1 MSDNP
6 STLQIRL
13 PLLFAL
19 TLAIGMFIG
28 QQLPHH
34 DKAIRFFPGA
44 SAAKSN
50 GPFDEIL
57 QYVQA
62 RYVDTVDAS
71 GLQAKA
77 VEYLL
82 DQLDPHSVYIS
93 PDEIQA
99 VKEDMSGGFEGI
111 GVEFLIVDDTI
122 QIVAPL
128 SGGPSETAGVLAG
141 DKIVTI
147 NDTLVAGVKIENGA
161 IFKKLRGHKGTPVN
175 LGLLRGKEKN
185 LRQITVVRDMI
196 PVKSVDVAYMLDART
211 GYLKIN
217 HFTDRTYQEFMEAL
231 RPLAEEK
238 GLQHLVLDLRGNPGG
253 YLNEAADLLGQL
265 FPEGKLLVYTE
276 GRTDPKRE
284 YKSNGRARFNI
295 QNVSVLIDEG
305 SASASEIVAGAIQDH
320 DRGWIVGRRSY
331 GKGLVQEQYPLNNGG
346 GLRLTIARYYTPSG
360 RCIQRDYKKN
370 DHYET
375 EEMTRL
381 HNGELTD
388 SKKIKLADSTRYY
401 TGQGRIVFGGGG
413 IIPDVFIPF
422 DTAYINPYFT
432 DLRRYMPQFV
442 SRWIESHPK
451 ETLPASI
458 PAFLSDFKA
467 TPEMLEQLVQYAEK
481 QGVARNPVQFAKC
494 QYEIRQQTEARV
506 AKLLFGDEGMYAVL
520 NRDDAAVQ
528 KALKLMQDGTPVAK
542 KM

>member
-1 MSDNP
+1 MP
-6 STLQIRL
+6 SKLQVRL

-28 QQLPHH
+28 QQLPQSGR
-34 DKAIRFFPGA
+34 AVRFIPGT
-44 SAAKSN
+44 AAGKNN

-57 QYVQA
+57 RYVEA
-62 RYVDTVDAS
+62 RYVDSVDATA
-71 GLQAKA
+71 LQTKA

-93 PDEIQA
+93 PDEIKA

-111 GVEFLIVDDTI
+111 GVEFLVVDDTI
-122 QIVAPL
+122 QIVSPL
-128 SGGPSETAGVLAG
+128 SGGPSEAAGILAS
-141 DKIVTI
+141 DKLISI

-161 IFKKLRGHKGTPVN
+161 IFRKLRGAKGTPVQ
-175 LGLLRGKEKN
+175 LGILRGKEKV
-185 LRQITVVRDMI
+185 LRSFTVLRDVI
-196 PVKSVDVAYMLDART
+196 PIKSVEIAYMLDAHT

-217 HFTDRTYQEFMEAL
+217 RFTDRTYQEFMEAL

-238 GLQHLVLDLRGNPGG
+238 GLQNLVLDLRGNPGG
-253 YLNEAADLLGQL
+253 YLNEATDLLGQL

-276 GRTDPKRE
+276 GRTDAKRT

-346 GLRLTIARYYTPSG
+346 GLRLTIARYFTPSG
-360 RCIQRDYKKN
+360 RCIQRNYQKN
-370 DHYET
+370 DHYD
-375 EEMTRL
+375 EEELTRL
-381 HNGELTD
+381 RSGELID
-388 SKKIKLADSTRYY
+388 SKKIKVADSTQYY
-401 TGQGRIVFGGGG
+401 TGQGRIVYGGGG

-422 DTAYINPYFT
+422 DTAYLNPYFT
-432 DLRRYMPQFV
+432 ELRRFLPQFV
-442 SRWIESHPK
+442 SRWMENQPRTALPA
-451 ETLPASI
+451 TLPQ
-458 PAFLSDFKA
+458 FLSEFSA
-467 TPEMLEQLVQYAEK
+467 SPQMLEALIQYAEK
-481 QGVARNPVQFAKC
+481 QGVVRNPVQFTKC
-494 QYEIRQQTEARV
+494 RYEICQQTEARV
-506 AKLLFGDEGMYAVL
+506 AKLLFGDEGLYAVL

-528 KALKLMQDGTPVAK
+528 KALRLMQEGTPVAK
-542 KM
+542 K